1 MNTMSSAVSPS
12 SLLSSHELSSATQYL
27 NSTRDSLL
35 ECLSGLSDPQW
46 HFKPSPD
53 RWSIAEILEHI
64 VIVEDRLQGIVG
76 RMQDAPLSEPD
87 RINSEVEEIILT
99 QVPERST
106 KFQAPPHVCPSHQW
120 SPAETVA
127 RFVEGRTR
135 TLQLL
140 AEAPFLRGR
149 VIPHPFLGPWDGYQ
163 WILAVGAHGARHTN
177 QMLEVKA
184 CPGFPEAHATSP
196 VSLN

>member
-1 MNTMSSAVSPS
+1 MNTISSAVSTS
-12 SLLSSHELSSATQYL
+12 SLLSSDELSTATHYL

-35 ECLSGLSDPQW
+35 EVLSGLSDPQW

-64 VIVEDRLQGIVG
+64 VIVEGLVHARIGQ
-76 RMQDAPLSEPD
+76 MQDAPLSEPD
-87 RINSEVEEIILT
+87 RINSEVEETILT
-99 QVPERST
+99 QVPKRSG
-106 KFQAPPHVCPSHQW
+106 KFQAPPPACPSHRW
-120 SPAETVA
+120 NPEETLA
-127 RFVEGRTR
+127 RFVEGRTC

-140 AEAPFLRGR
+140 VEAPALRGH
-149 VIPHPFLGPWDGYQ
+149 VIAHPFLGPWDGYQ
-163 WILAVGAHGARHTN
+163 WILAAAAHGVRHTN

-184 CPGFPEAHATSP
+184 CPGFPEAHVASP

>member
-1 MNTMSSAVSPS
+1 MNTTSSAVSPS
-12 SLLSSHELSSATQYL
+12 PLLSSHELSSATHYL

-35 ECLSGLSDPQW
+35 ELLSGLSDRQW
-46 HFKPSPD
+46 HFKPADD

-64 VIVEDRLQGIVG
+64 VLIEASVQAIIGQ
-76 RMQDAPLSEPD
+76 MQDAPLSEPD
-87 RINSEVEEIILT
+87 RINSEMDEIILA
-99 QVPERST
+99 QVPKRST
-106 KFQAPPHVCPSHQW
+106 KAQAPPQACPSHRW
-120 SPAETVA
+120 SPAETLA

-140 AEAPFLRGR
+140 VDAPFLRGR
-149 VIPHPFLGPWDGYQ
+149 VIPHPILGPWDGYQ
-163 WILAVGAHGARHTN
+163 WILAAAAHGARHTD

-184 CPGFPEAHATSP
+184 CPGFPEAHAASP